1 MIFRG
6 TEGPP
11 QRKIRKPFSDRP
23 IATVLATFL
32 CLFVFSAIAFGTIR
46 YIQASPQFRIQTIR
60 VEGTDVLTDEEIIEH
75 AAITYADT
83 IFFLNTE
90 EARRHI
96 MDLPLVKTCRIV
108 TEFPNKV
115 IISIEERKALA
126 TLMLN
131 NRLFEIDQDCKVLR
145 ELGKGIDHVGPFITN
160 VKGLSSVEVGQHLPT
175 PALANAMATWS
186 AFRKT
191 AIAHEITVSE
201 ISAAYENRIAMYCD
215 ELRFEIRWGRDNL
228 ERQAAKLDYIWK
240 TQNRKIDAQEY
251 IDLRFGNDVAWK

>member
-23 IATVLATFL
+23 IASVLATLL
-32 CLFVFSAIAFGTIR
+32 CLFVFSAIGYGTLQ
-46 YIQASPQFRIQTIR
+46 YIQATPQFHIQTIR
-60 VEGTDVLTDEEIIEH
+60 VEGANVLSDEEIINH
-75 AAITYADT
+75 ANITYADT

-90 EARRHI
+90 EARRRI
-96 MDLPLVKTCRIV
+96 LALPLVKMCQVT

-115 IISIEERKALA
+115 IITIEERKALA

-145 ELGKGIDHVGPFITN
+145 ELGKGIGHVGPFITN
-160 VKGLSSVEVGQHLPT
+160 VKGLASVEVGQHLPT

-191 AIAHEITVSE
+191 AIAREITVSE

-228 ERQAAKLDYIWK
+228 ERQAAKLDFFWK
-240 TQNRKIDAQEY
+240 MQNRHIDAQEY
-251 IDLRFGNDVAWK
+251 IDLRFGNDVACK

>member
-23 IATVLATFL
+23 IATVLEAFL
-32 CLFVFSAIAFGTIR
+32 CLIVFGAIAFGTIR
-46 YIQASPQFRIQTIR
+46 YIQSSPQFRIQTLR
-60 VEGTDVLTDEEIIEH
+60 VEGTDVLSDDEIIKQ

-83 IFFLNTE
+83 IFFLKTE
-90 EARRHI
+90 EVRRRV
-96 MDLPLVKTCRIV
+96 MELPLVKTCRVV

-131 NRLFEIDQDCKVLR
+131 NRLFEIDQDCNVLR
-145 ELGKGIDHVGPFITN
+145 ELGKGVEHVGPFITN
-160 VKGLSSVEVGQHLPT
+160 VKGLASVEVGQRLPN
-175 PALANAMATWS
+175 PALVNAMATWS

-191 AIAHEITVSE
+191 AIAREITVSE

-228 ERQAAKLDYIWK
+228 ERQAAKLDFFWK
-240 TQNRKIDAQEY
+240 MQNRQIEAQEY
-251 IDLRFGNDVAWK
+251 VDLRFGNDVACK